1 MSREHDERTLSTADI
16 ASARD
21 TAQDRPD
28 TAMRER
34 EAQPREATMNATGQH
49 EQLAALFDR
58 DHAED
63 FRIHWANI
71 QTGFVDDPRRAVQQ
85 ADELVAQVMKSLAES
100 FSRQR
105 QEIEAE
111 VGGEHAAD
119 TENLRQALRR
129 YRSFFERLLTL

>member
-1 MSREHDERTLSTADI
+1 MSRERDERNLSTADI
-16 ASARD
+16 ASASD
-21 TAQDRPD
+21 A
-28 TAMRER
+28 
-34 EAQPREATMNATGQH
+34 AQPRQDVREGDGQRREAANAAAQH
-49 EQLAALFDR
+49 EELAALFDHDR
-58 DHAED
+58 AED
-63 FRIHWANI
+63 FRLHWANI

-111 VGGEHAAD
+111 VGGQQDAD

>member
-1 MSREHDERTLSTADI
+1 MSRERDERSLSTADI
-16 ASARD
+16 ASATEPSQARREMPVQD
-21 TAQDRPD
+21 DRPEG
-28 TAMRER
+28 AAP
-34 EAQPREATMNATGQH
+34 AQA

-58 DHAED
+58 DLAHD
-63 FRIHWANI
+63 FRMHWGNI
-71 QTGFVDDPRRAVQQ
+71 QAGFVDDPRRAVQQ

-100 FSRQR
+100 FARQR

-111 VGGEHAAD
+111 VGGQEAAD